1 MLSVK
6 SDGVVHQGDLWGRAG
21 SSIPRLPF
29 DYAQGK
35 RSAQE
40 LFVCGKFIGE
50 PAPTGDQNVQIMY
63 DLPKNLK
70 FKQGGFINI
79 STTLRLRPS
88 ATLRI
93 NSGQALGTRVICV

>member
-1 MLSVK
+1 MKQTDQLYSLFQVYE
-6 SDGVVHQGDLWGRAG
+6 VHQGDLWGRAG

-50 PAPTGDQNVQIMY
+50 PAPTGIHQKI
-63 DLPKNLK
+63 
-70 FKQGGFINI
+70 
-79 STTLRLRPS
+79 
-88 ATLRI
+88 
-93 NSGQALGTRVICV
+93 